1 MIVDEWLGEFEMVKA
16 NKERKEKE
24 KEESQ
29 VNFKS
34 SRSVK
39 TDMNLDRTESPMWFY
54 SLSVE
59 ERSVETALFFSY
71 IFQRWFA
78 KDFKDMK
85 KYQGL
90 VLSESW
96 VNSSGNVK
104 EATEQAN
111 FSKFPF
117 KLKANVH

>member
-1 MIVDEWLGEFEMVKA
+1 MIVDGWLGEFEMVKA

-54 SLSVE
+54 S
-59 ERSVETALFFSY
+59 
-71 IFQRWFA
+71 
-78 KDFKDMK
+78 
-85 KYQGL
+85 
-90 VLSESW
+90 
-96 VNSSGNVK
+96 
-104 EATEQAN
+104 
-111 FSKFPF
+111 
-117 KLKANVH
+117 